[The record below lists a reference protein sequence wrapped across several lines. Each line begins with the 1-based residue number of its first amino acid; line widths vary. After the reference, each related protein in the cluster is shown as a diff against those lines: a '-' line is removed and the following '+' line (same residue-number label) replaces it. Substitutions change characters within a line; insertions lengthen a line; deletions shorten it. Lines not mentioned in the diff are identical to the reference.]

1 MIHDLRR
8 APRQPVRE
16 TMTVTDAMT
25 DVPMGQVGNLSET
38 GMLLIAHVPVGENVL
53 YQLQFPVSG
62 IHGSET
68 IDVGAQVLWH
78 GMANTPG
85 RVWAGLRFLTV
96 SEPHLQALRAWIARA
111 ATQPR

>member
-8 APRQPVRE
+8 APRLPVRE

-38 GMLLIAHVPVGENVL
+38 GMLLIAHVPISDNVL
-53 YQLQFPVSG
+53 YQLQFPIAG
-62 IHGSET
+62 RPGSVI

-78 GMANTPG
+78 GAANTPG

-96 SEPHLQALRAWIARA
+96 SAAHLQLLRSWIEHAPTR
-111 ATQPR
+111 QP